1 MCGVQLMAQLNLGS
15 RKIRCFSLLRGG
27 IYLAASI
34 LGWKA
39 FPPQPKLSKAKR
51 CEH

>member
-1 MCGVQLMAQLNLGS
+1 MCGVQLMAQLNLRS
-15 RKIRCFSLLRGG
+15 RKIRCFSLLHGG

-39 FPPQPKLSKAKR
+39 FPPEPKLSKAKR
-51 CEH
+51 CDH